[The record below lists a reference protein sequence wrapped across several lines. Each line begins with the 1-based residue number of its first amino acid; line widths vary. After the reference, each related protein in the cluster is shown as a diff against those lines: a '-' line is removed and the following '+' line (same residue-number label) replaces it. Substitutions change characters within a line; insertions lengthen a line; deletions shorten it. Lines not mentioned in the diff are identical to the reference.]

1 MDIQITRSLLKVS
14 NYKTFSSDHKVI
26 RIYKFE
32 FDESNQF
39 LFISKLNLYI
49 VYLTDFIIV
58 SDIHA
63 LISF

>member
-26 RIYKFE
+26 RINKFE

-39 LFISKLNLYI
+39 LSISKLNLYI

-63 LISF
+63 LI